1 MLEVRHITKKYGSL
15 TALSDFSFSFEQG
28 DIVGFIGP
36 NGAGKS
42 TAMRIITGCMA
53 PDEGSV
59 IINGCNILTQPVEAK
74 KNIGY
79 LPEQPPLYQKFT
91 VTEYLNTLFDIKQLK
106 VNKKNRVTEVIELT
120 GLEKAAGRK
129 IGNLSHGY
137 CQRVGLAQ
145 AILSYPPFLVLD
157 EPTSGLDPAQKH
169 DMLVLV
175 KELSKNS
182 GIILSSHIL
191 SEIDSVC
198 NKILMI
204 NKGRLAGFDDKDK
217 IGEKSVSGGRNFVF
231 RFIVAGAKSAA
242 ADAFSGID
250 EILETNTVQKDGN
263 TECVIT
269 ACEDVRDKIFMSLLR
284 HKLCIISFSVLNNDL
299 ENVFL
304 NMLEDGEKTIKGTG
318 RRRNKQ

>member
-15 TALSDFSFSFEQG
+15 TALRDFSFSFEQG

-42 TAMRIITGCMA
+42 TAMKIITGCLA

-59 IINGCNILTQPVEAK
+59 IINGFDVLTQPVDAK

-106 VNKKNRVTEVIELT
+106 VNKKTRVSEVIELT
-120 GLEKAAGRK
+120 GLEKAAKRK

-157 EPTSGLDPAQKH
+157 EPTSGLDPAQKL
-169 DMLVLV
+169 DMLALV

-204 NKGRLAGFDDKDK
+204 NKGKLAGFDDKDK
-217 IGEKSVSGGRNFVF
+217 IGETNIQGGQKFVFKYIVSGEKRAV
-231 RFIVAGAKSAA
+231 S
-242 ADAFSGID
+242 DAVSGISGVVD
-250 EILETNTVQKDGN
+250 ITSVQKGEN
-263 TECVIT
+263 TECIIT
-269 ACEDVRDKIFMSLLR
+269 ARDDVRDKIFMSLLR
-284 HKLCIISFSVLNNDL
+284 HKLSIVSFSVVNNDL
-299 ENVFL
+299 ENTFL
-304 NMLEDGEKTIKGTG
+304 NMLGDGEKN
-318 RRRNKQ
+318 NKKRKSAEG

>member
-1 MLEVRHITKKYGSL
+1 MLEVRHITKKYGDL
-15 TALSDFSFSFEQG
+15 TALRDFSFSFEQG

-42 TAMRIITGCMA
+42 TAMKIITGCLS

-59 IINGCNILTQPVEAK
+59 GINGFDILTEPVNAK

-91 VTEYLNTLFDIKQLK
+91 VTEYLNTIFDIKQLR
-106 VNKKNRVTEVIELT
+106 VNKKTRVSEVIELT
-120 GLEKAAGRK
+120 GLAKAAKRK

-145 AILSYPPFLVLD
+145 AILAYPPFLVLD
-157 EPTSGLDPAQKH
+157 EPTSGLDPAQKL
-169 DMLVLV
+169 DMLALV
-175 KELSKNS
+175 KELGKNS

-204 NKGRLAGFDDKDK
+204 NKGRLAGFGDKDK
-217 IGEKSVSGGRNFVF
+217 IGETARGRFVF
-231 RFIVAGAKSAA
+231 KYIVAGEKRMVS
-242 ADAFSGID
+242 DAVSGISGV
-250 EILETNTVQKDGN
+250 LEVSTARKGEN
-263 TECVIT
+263 TECVIS
-269 ACEDVRDKIFMSLLR
+269 AADDVREKVFMSLFR
-284 HKLCIISFSVLNNDL
+284 HKLSVSAFSVVNNDL
-299 ENVFL
+299 ENTFL
-304 NMLEDGEKTIKGTG
+304 SMLEDGEK
-318 RRRNKQ
+318 NKKNSKAAEE